1 MGLLDQIIGGVI
13 NSRMGGGGMGG
24 GLGGGLGG
32 GMGRSGGGTSPL
44 MMALMALLS
53 SGALSGSG
61 GLGGLLGGLT
71 GGGANANDRD
81 DDVGERQRGGRSR
94 RREAET
100 SGGGVLGGGLG
111 GLLESLTRS
120 GHGDVA
126 DSWVGTGPNR
136 PIEPHQLDRALGRE
150 TIDRLQRETG
160 MDRDDLLSQ
169 LSQVLPDVVDKLTPH
184 GRRPDLDEMSRW

>member
-1 MGLLDQIIGGVI
+1 MGLLDRIIGGVI
-13 NSRMGGGGMGG
+13 NSRMGGGGMS
-24 GLGGGLGG
+24 G
-32 GMGRSGGGTSPL
+32 GMGRSSGGGTSPL

-71 GGGANANDRD
+71 GGGESPGDRD
-81 DDVGERQRGGRSR
+81 GRRGRS
-94 RREAET
+94 REAET
-100 SGGGVLGGGLG
+100 SGGGALG

-126 DSWVGTGPNR
+126 DSWVGSGPNR
-136 PIEPHQLDRALGRE
+136 RIEPDQLDNALGRD

-160 MDRDDLLSQ
+160 MERGDLLSQ
-169 LSQVLPDVVDKLTPH
+169 LSDVLAGRGGQAHPARAAAERRRDVPLVGEGP
-184 GRRPDLDEMSRW
+184 